1 MPLPFESG
9 GVQDSIP
16 VGACDDPDQVARR
29 ACGALGR
36 DDDACVDQMRAMAAR
51 LRDALW
57 NHRRPVSAEVTL
69 GDGSTATV
77 VVEAG
82 EDPTAVV
89 AAACSEY
96 DLSGNDCA
104 VLKDWL
110 AARGP
115 PIVCDVPRTTV
126 SL

>member
-1 MPLPFESG
+1 M
-9 GVQDSIP
+9 
-16 VGACDDPDQVARR
+16 GACDDPDEIASR

-69 GDGSTATV
+69 GDGSTTTV

-89 AAACSEY
+89 AAACREY
-96 DLSGNDCA
+96 DIAPHDCA
-104 VLKDWL
+104 TLKDWL
-110 AARGP
+110 AARSKLS
-115 PIVCDVPRTTV
+115 VMCETND
-126 SL
+126 

>member
-1 MPLPFESG
+1 MS
-9 GVQDSIP
+9 
-16 VGACDDPDQVARR
+16 VGACDDPDEIASR

-36 DDDACVDQMRAMAAR
+36 DDGGVVDQMRAMAAR

-69 GDGSTATV
+69 GDGSTTTV

-89 AAACSEY
+89 AAACREY
-96 DLSGNDCA
+96 DIAPHDCA
-104 VLKDWL
+104 TLNRL
-110 AARGP
+110 AARSRLK
-115 PIVCDVPRTTV
+115 CDVARETNVAGLYLARSAPRRP
-126 SL
+126 